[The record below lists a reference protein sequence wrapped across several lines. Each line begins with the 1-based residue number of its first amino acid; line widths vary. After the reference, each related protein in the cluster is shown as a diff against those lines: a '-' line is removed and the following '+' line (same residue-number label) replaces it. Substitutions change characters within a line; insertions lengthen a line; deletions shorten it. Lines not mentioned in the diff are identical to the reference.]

1 MIGETFK
8 IVRVFNK
15 MTQQELAAELGL
27 SHSYLSQIESN
38 KRTPTLG
45 TVAAFAA
52 YFGIPVSSLMFFSEQ
67 LKPSESIGDK
77 DARLAFGRKFIG
89 FLSRVERGTM

>member
-8 IVRVFNK
+8 IVRVFNN

-38 KRTPTLG
+38 KRTPTLD
-45 TVAAFAA
+45 TIAAFAA
-52 YFGIPVSSLMFFSEQ
+52 HFGIPVSALMFFSEQ
-67 LKPSESIGDK
+67 LKPRETGGDK
-77 DARLAFGRKFIG
+77 EARLAFGRKFIG
-89 FLSRVERGTM
+89 FLSRVERGTL